1 MGRMLEKAKEELEM
15 LETLHPNRFH
25 YLKNELN
32 SFISLLQSQLIVD
45 SLPSTSYATT
55 QASTTMRRKRKR
67 VCLKNEI
74 EIENGKKER
83 KQKDRVDILLEK
95 AQACLRKIQDFKFTL
110 HC

>member
-1 MGRMLEKAKEELEM
+1 
-15 LETLHPNRFH
+15 
-25 YLKNELN
+25 
-32 SFISLLQSQLIVD
+32 
-45 SLPSTSYATT
+45 
-55 QASTTMRRKRKR
+55 MRRKRKR